1 MSDELTDEERA
12 EEIIRRDSLK
22 ELNDNLDKVWRA
34 INRTIEGAMK
44 ANYQCDRSF
53 CVSWGIH
60 LWYVCDL
67 KGVIDGPYTKEK
79 AHDIRDLFNRVI
91 GGK

>member
-1 MSDELTDEERA
+1 MTELTDEEKA

-22 ELNDNLDKVWRA
+22 ELNDNQEKVRRA
-34 INRTIEGAMK
+34 IDRTIQATIK

-67 KGVIDGPYTKEK
+67 NGVIDGPFAKQK
-79 AHDIRDLFNRVI
+79 AHDISSLFNQI
-91 GGK
+91 AGGR